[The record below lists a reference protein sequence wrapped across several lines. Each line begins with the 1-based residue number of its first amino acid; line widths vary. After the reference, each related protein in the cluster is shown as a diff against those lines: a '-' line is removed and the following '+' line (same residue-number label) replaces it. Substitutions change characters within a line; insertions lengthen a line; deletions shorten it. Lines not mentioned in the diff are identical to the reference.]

1 MTEKRKG
8 LPHFLDIGTC
18 GLHTRGSFKAGIEK
32 QRMANDI
39 SYEASF
45 NKLHDSPARQDDYEI
60 VKKSSKF
67 SLLFCA
73 VRWIEDVAVVDGFIE
88 V

>member
-18 GLHTRGSFKAGIEK
+18 GLHTHGSFKAGIEK

-45 NKLHDSPARQDDYEI
+45 NKLHDSPARQDNYEI

-73 VRWIEDVAVVDGFIE
+73 VRWIEDVAVVDGLIE